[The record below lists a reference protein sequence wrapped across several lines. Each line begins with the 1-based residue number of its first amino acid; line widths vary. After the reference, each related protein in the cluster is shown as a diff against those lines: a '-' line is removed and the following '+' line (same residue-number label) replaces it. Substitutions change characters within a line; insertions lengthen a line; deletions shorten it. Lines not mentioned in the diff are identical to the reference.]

1 MARFGCKLRRH
12 PTNMSKGIMDTAL
25 ENIHAKIAE
34 LETRI
39 ADLRIAEREI
49 LALDKISAP
58 RARTESEP
66 KQRQK
71 PGPKP
76 TDQPKR
82 RGRPKASE
90 PTEGRQTIGAAIA
103 EVLDQHG
110 ALSAAEISERIK
122 ATGRDI
128 DNRSVSFALQA
139 LKKRGLAKNTD
150 GKWAAPKARGRRGRP
165 MSSGNAA
172 DVASAG

>member
-1 MARFGCKLRRH
+1 
-12 PTNMSKGIMDTAL
+12 MSKGIMDTAL

-49 LALDKISAP
+49 MSLDNVSGRQTK
-58 RARTESEP
+58 TESEP

-71 PGPKP
+71 SGPKP
-76 TDQPKR
+76 TEQPKR

-103 EVLDQHG
+103 EVLDQHA
-110 ALSAAEISERIK
+110 ALSAADISERIK

-128 DNRSVSFALQA
+128 DNRSVSFALQT

-150 GKWAAPKARGRRGRP
+150 GKWAAPKMRGRRARSV
-165 MSSGNAA
+165 SSA
-172 DVASAG
+172 DAQEAASAG

>member
-1 MARFGCKLRRH
+1 
-12 PTNMSKGIMDTAL
+12 MSKGIMDTAL
-25 ENIHAKIAE
+25 ESIHAKIAE

-49 LALDKISAP
+49 LALGKVSAP
-58 RARTESEP
+58 QARTESEP

-90 PTEGRQTIGAAIA
+90 PAEGRQTIGAAIA

-139 LKKRGLAKNTD
+139 LKKAWARQKHGWQMGGSEDARQAFRSSIERTP
-150 GKWAAPKARGRRGRP
+150 GKRVG
-165 MSSGNAA
+165 M
-172 DVASAG
+172 

>member
-1 MARFGCKLRRH
+1 
-12 PTNMSKGIMDTAL
+12 MDTAL
-25 ENIHAKIAE
+25 EHIHAKIAE

-49 LALDKISAP
+49 LALDKVSAQQ
-58 RARTESEP
+58 ARTEFEP
-66 KQRQK
+66 TQRQK

-90 PTEGRQTIGAAIA
+90 LTEGRQTIGAAIT
-103 EVLDQHG
+103 EVLDQRG
-110 ALSAAEISERIK
+110 LLSAAEIAEHIK

-128 DNRSVSFALQA
+128 DNRSVSFALQT

-150 GKWAAPKARGRRGRP
+150 GKWAAPKTRGRRARSV
-165 MSSGNAA
+165 SSA
-172 DVASAG
+172 DTQEAVSAG